1 MGPVADATAR
11 GERVRAARV
20 GHAERMAP
28 DTGFPAVDSQEDFAR
43 ARRRRLLSLL
53 SATLRRE
60 ADDVEVMLPFDE
72 VVAALGRRAER
83 DRGLQ
88 SIPLQNI
95 VGTVDRGKEFD
106 RNFRP
111 TSPRV
116 RPRFERIAKAQRR
129 GEVMPPIDV
138 YQVGEL
144 YFVRDGHHRVAVARE
159 HQRDLIDAHVV
170 QVVTEIGLD
179 PSLRMGDL
187 PVKGH
192 ERLFYERVPLSGEA
206 RATIR
211 LTDPWQFGGLAEA
224 VEAWGF
230 RDMQGSGR
238 LLNRAQV
245 AQRWYAEEYVPV
257 VDMLKEAGLM
267 HPGESET
274 DAYLR
279 LSAERYRLMR
289 THEWNEETLERLR
302 ASAS

>member
-1 MGPVADATAR
+1 
-11 GERVRAARV
+11 
-20 GHAERMAP
+20 MAP
-28 DTGFPAVDSQEDFAR
+28 DTGFSVVDSQEDFVR
-43 ARRRRLLSLL
+43 ARRRRILSRL
-53 SATLRRE
+53 SATLRRD

-72 VVAALGRRAER
+72 VVAALGRRSER
-83 DRGLQ
+83 DMGLR
-88 SIPLQNI
+88 SIPLEAI

-111 TSPRV
+111 TSARV

-129 GEVMPPIDV
+129 GESMPPIDV
-138 YQVGEL
+138 YKVGEL

-159 HQRDLIDAHVV
+159 HRRDVIDAHVV
-170 QVVTEIGLD
+170 EVVTEIGLD
-179 PSLRMGDL
+179 PSVRVGDL

-192 ERLFYERVPLSGEA
+192 ERLFYERVPLAREA
-206 RATIR
+206 RDRIA
-211 LTDPWQFGGLAEA
+211 LTDPWQFGALAEA

-245 AQRWYAEEYVPV
+245 AQRWFDEEYVPV
-257 VDMLKEAGLM
+257 VSMLGEVGLM

-289 THEWNEETLERLR
+289 THDWNEGTLERLR
-302 ASAS
+302 ASTS

>member
-1 MGPVADATAR
+1 
-11 GERVRAARV
+11 
-20 GHAERMAP
+20 
-28 DTGFPAVDSQEDFAR
+28 
-43 ARRRRLLSLL
+43 
-53 SATLRRE
+53 
-60 ADDVEVMLPFDE
+60 
-72 VVAALGRRAER
+72 
-83 DRGLQ
+83 
-88 SIPLQNI
+88 
-95 VGTVDRGKEFD
+95 
-106 RNFRP
+106 
-111 TSPRV
+111 
-116 RPRFERIAKAQRR
+116 
-129 GEVMPPIDV
+129 MPPIDV
-138 YQVGEL
+138 YKVGEL

-159 HQRDLIDAHVV
+159 HRRELIDARVV
-170 QVVTEIGLD
+170 EVVTEIGLD
-179 PSLRMGDL
+179 RSMRVGDL

-192 ERLFYERVPLSGEA
+192 ERLFYERVPLAREA
-206 RATIR
+206 RDRIA

-245 AQRWYAEEYVPV
+245 AQRWFDEEYVPV
-257 VDMLKEAGLM
+257 VSMLREVGLM

>member
-1 MGPVADATAR
+1 
-11 GERVRAARV
+11 
-20 GHAERMAP
+20 MAPP
-28 DTGFPAVDSQEDFAR
+28 DTGFSVVDSQEDFAR
-43 ARRRRLLSLL
+43 ARRRRILSRL

-72 VVAALGRRAER
+72 VVAALGRRAEA
-83 DRGLQ
+83 DRGLR
-88 SIPLQNI
+88 SIPVEAI

-111 TSPRV
+111 TSARV

-129 GEVMPPIDV
+129 GESMPPIDV
-138 YQVGEL
+138 YKVGEL

-159 HQRDLIDAHVV
+159 HRRDVIDAHVV
-170 QVVTEIGLD
+170 EVVTEIPLD
-179 PSLRMGDL
+179 PSVRVGDL

-192 ERLFYERVPLSGEA
+192 ERLFYERVPLA
-206 RATIR
+206 RSARDRIR
-211 LTDPWQFGGLAEA
+211 LTDPWQFGALAEA

-245 AQRWYAEEYVPV
+245 AQRWFDEEYVPV
-257 VDMLKEAGLM
+257 VDMLEEAGLL

-279 LSAERYRLMR
+279 LSGERYRLMR

>member
-1 MGPVADATAR
+1 MGPVAAWYAN
-11 GERVRAARV
+11 AARRASRAVRHAV
-20 GHAERMAP
+20 GMAP
-28 DTGFPAVDSQEDFAR
+28 DTGFSAVDSQEDFAR

-72 VVAALGRRAER
+72 VIAALGRRSER
-83 DRGLQ
+83 DRGLK

-111 TSPRV
+111 TSVRV

-159 HQRDLIDAHVV
+159 HQRDLIDAHVIE
-170 QVVTEIGLD
+170 VVTEIGLD
-179 PSLRMGDL
+179 SNVRVGDL

-192 ERLFYERVPLSGEA
+192 ERLFYERVPLAREA

-211 LTDPWQFGGLAEA
+211 LTDPWQYGALAEA

-245 AQRWYAEEYVPV
+245 AHRWYDEEYVPV
-257 VDMLKEAGLM
+257 VEMLKEAGLM

-289 THEWNEETLERLR
+289 THEWNDETLSRLR

>member
-1 MGPVADATAR
+1 
-11 GERVRAARV
+11 
-20 GHAERMAP
+20 MAPP
-28 DTGFPAVDSQEDFAR
+28 DTGFSVVDSQEDFTR
-43 ARRRRLLSLL
+43 ARRRRILSRL
-53 SATLRRE
+53 SATLRRD

-72 VVAALGRRAER
+72 VVAALGRRGEA

-88 SIPLQNI
+88 SIPLHAI

-111 TSPRV
+111 TSARV

-129 GEVMPPIDV
+129 GESMPPIDV
-138 YQVGEL
+138 YKVGEL

-159 HQRDLIDAHVV
+159 HGRDLIDARVV
-170 QVVTEIGLD
+170 EVLTEVALD
-179 PSLRMGDL
+179 PSVRVGDL

-192 ERLFYERVPLSGEA
+192 ERLFYERVPLA
-206 RATIR
+206 RDARTR
-211 LTDPWQFGGLAEA
+211 LSLTDPWQFGVLAEA

-245 AQRWYAEEYVPV
+245 AHRWFDEEYVPV
-257 VDMLKEAGLM
+257 VDMLGEAGLI
-267 HPGESET
+267 HAGESET

-279 LSAERYRLMR
+279 LSADRYRLMR
-289 THEWNEETLERLR
+289 THEWTEETLERLR
-302 ASAS
+302 ASDS

>member
-1 MGPVADATAR
+1 
-11 GERVRAARV
+11 
-20 GHAERMAP
+20 MAP
-28 DTGFPAVDSQEDFAR
+28 DTGFTVVDSQEDFVR
-43 ARRRRLLSLL
+43 ARRRRILSRL

-72 VVAALGRRAER
+72 VVAALGRRSER
-83 DRGLQ
+83 DLGLR
-88 SIPLQNI
+88 SIPVDAI

-111 TSPRV
+111 TSARV

-129 GEVMPPIDV
+129 GESMPPIDV
-138 YQVGEL
+138 YKVGEL

-159 HQRDLIDAHVV
+159 HRRELIDARVV
-170 QVVTEIGLD
+170 EVVTEIGLD
-179 PSLRMGDL
+179 RSIRLGDL

-192 ERLFYERVPLSGEA
+192 ERLFYERVPLAREA
-206 RATIR
+206 RDRIR
-211 LTDPWQFGGLAEA
+211 LTDPWQFGALAEA

-245 AQRWYAEEYVPV
+245 AQRWFDEEYVPV
-257 VDMLKEAGLM
+257 VSMLREVGLM
-267 HPGESET
+267 HPDESET

>member
-1 MGPVADATAR
+1 
-11 GERVRAARV
+11 
-20 GHAERMAP
+20 MAP
-28 DTGFPAVDSQEDFAR
+28 DTGFSVVDSQEDFVR
-43 ARRRRLLSLL
+43 ARRRRILSRL
-53 SATLRRE
+53 SATLRRD

-72 VVAALGRRAER
+72 VVAALGRRSER
-83 DRGLQ
+83 DLGLR
-88 SIPLQNI
+88 SIPLEAI

-111 TSPRV
+111 TSARV

-129 GEVMPPIDV
+129 GESMPPIDV
-138 YQVGEL
+138 YKVGEL

-159 HQRDLIDAHVV
+159 HRRDVIDAHVV
-170 QVVTEIGLD
+170 EVVTEIGLD
-179 PSLRMGDL
+179 PSVRVGDL

-192 ERLFYERVPLSGEA
+192 ERLFYERVPLA
-206 RATIR
+206 RGARDRIE
-211 LTDPWQFGGLAEA
+211 LTDPWQFGVLAEA

-245 AQRWYAEEYVPV
+245 AQRWFDEEYLPV
-257 VDMLKEAGLM
+257 VSMLGEVGLM
-267 HPGESET
+267 HPDESET

-279 LSAERYRLMR
+279 LSGERYRLMR

>member
-1 MGPVADATAR
+1 
-11 GERVRAARV
+11 
-20 GHAERMAP
+20 MAP
-28 DTGFPAVDSQEDFAR
+28 DTGYTVVDSQEDFVR
-43 ARRRRLLSLL
+43 ARRRRILSRL

-72 VVAALGRRAER
+72 VVAALGRRSER
-83 DRGLQ
+83 DLGLQ
-88 SIPLQNI
+88 SIPVDAI

-111 TSPRV
+111 TSARV

-129 GEVMPPIDV
+129 GESMPPIDV
-138 YQVGEL
+138 YKVGEL

-159 HQRDLIDAHVV
+159 HRRELIDARVV
-170 QVVTEIGLD
+170 EVVTEIGLD
-179 PSLRMGDL
+179 RSIRLGDL

-192 ERLFYERVPLSGEA
+192 ERLFYERVPLAREA
-206 RATIR
+206 RDRIR
-211 LTDPWQFGGLAEA
+211 LTDPWQFGALAEA

-245 AQRWYAEEYVPV
+245 AQRWFDEEYVPV
-257 VDMLKEAGLM
+257 VSMLREVGLM
-267 HPGESET
+267 HPDESET

>member
-1 MGPVADATAR
+1 
-11 GERVRAARV
+11 
-20 GHAERMAP
+20 MAPP
-28 DTGFPAVDSQEDFAR
+28 DTGFSVVDSQEDFTR
-43 ARRRRLLSLL
+43 ARRRRVLSRL
-53 SATLRRE
+53 SATLRRD

-72 VVAALGRRAER
+72 VVAALGRRAEA
-83 DRGLQ
+83 DRGLR
-88 SIPLQNI
+88 SIPLDAI

-111 TSPRV
+111 TSARV

-129 GEVMPPIDV
+129 GETMPPIDV

-159 HQRDLIDAHVV
+159 HGRDLIDARVV
-170 QVVTEIGLD
+170 EVLTEVGLD
-179 PSLRMGDL
+179 RSIRVGDL

-192 ERLFYERVPLSGEA
+192 ERLFYERVPLA
-206 RATIR
+206 RAARERIA
-211 LTDPWQFGGLAEA
+211 LSDPWQFGVLAEA

-245 AQRWYAEEYVPV
+245 AQRWFDEEYVPV
-257 VDMLKEAGLM
+257 VEMLKEAGLI
-267 HPGESET
+267 HPGETET

>member
-1 MGPVADATAR
+1 
-11 GERVRAARV
+11 
-20 GHAERMAP
+20 MAP
-28 DTGFPAVDSQEDFAR
+28 DTGFTVVDSQEDFVR
-43 ARRRRLLSLL
+43 ARRRRILSRL

-72 VVAALGRRAER
+72 VVAALGRRSER
-83 DRGLQ
+83 DLGLQ
-88 SIPLQNI
+88 SIPVDAI

-111 TSPRV
+111 TSARV

-129 GEVMPPIDV
+129 GESMPPIDV
-138 YQVGEL
+138 YKVGEL

-159 HQRDLIDAHVV
+159 HRRELIDARVV
-170 QVVTEIGLD
+170 EVVTEIGLD
-179 PSLRMGDL
+179 RSIRLGDL

-192 ERLFYERVPLSGEA
+192 ERLFYERVPLAREA
-206 RATIR
+206 RDRIR
-211 LTDPWQFGGLAEA
+211 LTDPWQFGALAEA

-245 AQRWYAEEYVPV
+245 AQRWFDEEYVPV
-257 VDMLKEAGLM
+257 VSMLREVGLM
-267 HPGESET
+267 HPDESET

>member
-1 MGPVADATAR
+1 
-11 GERVRAARV
+11 
-20 GHAERMAP
+20 MAP
-28 DTGFPAVDSQEDFAR
+28 DTGFTVADSQEDFVR
-43 ARRRRLLSLL
+43 ARRRRILSRL

-72 VVAALGRRAER
+72 VVAALGRRSER
-83 DRGLQ
+83 DLGLQ
-88 SIPLQNI
+88 SIPVDAI

-111 TSPRV
+111 TSARV

-129 GEVMPPIDV
+129 GESMPPIDV
-138 YQVGEL
+138 YKVGEL

-159 HQRDLIDAHVV
+159 HRRELIDARVV
-170 QVVTEIGLD
+170 EVVTEIGLD
-179 PSLRMGDL
+179 RSIRLGDL

-192 ERLFYERVPLSGEA
+192 ERLFYERVPLAREA
-206 RATIR
+206 RDRIR
-211 LTDPWQFGGLAEA
+211 LTDPWQFGALAEA

-245 AQRWYAEEYVPV
+245 AQRWFDEEYVPV
-257 VDMLKEAGLM
+257 VSMLREVGLM
-267 HPGESET
+267 HPDESET

>member
-1 MGPVADATAR
+1 
-11 GERVRAARV
+11 
-20 GHAERMAP
+20 MAP
-28 DTGFPAVDSQEDFAR
+28 DTGFTVVDSQEDFVR
-43 ARRRRLLSLL
+43 ARRRRILSRL

-72 VVAALGRRAER
+72 VVAALGRRSER
-83 DRGLQ
+83 DLGLK
-88 SIPLQNI
+88 SIPLESI

-111 TSPRV
+111 TSARV

-129 GEVMPPIDV
+129 GESMPPIDV
-138 YQVGEL
+138 YKVGEL

-159 HQRDLIDAHVV
+159 HRRELIDARVV
-170 QVVTEIGLD
+170 EVVTEIGLD
-179 PSLRMGDL
+179 RSMRVGDL

-192 ERLFYERVPLSGEA
+192 ERLFYERVPLAREA
-206 RATIR
+206 RDRIA

-245 AQRWYAEEYVPV
+245 AQRWFDEEYVPV
-257 VDMLKEAGLM
+257 VSMLREVGLM
-267 HPGESET
+267 HSGESET

-289 THEWNEETLERLR
+289 THEWNDETLERLR